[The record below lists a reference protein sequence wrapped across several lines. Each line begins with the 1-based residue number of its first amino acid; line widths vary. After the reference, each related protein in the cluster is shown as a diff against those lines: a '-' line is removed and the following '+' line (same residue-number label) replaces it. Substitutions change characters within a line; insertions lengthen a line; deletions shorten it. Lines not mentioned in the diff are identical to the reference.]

1 MSVRAVVFDVDGT
14 LLDTMTSV
22 PRAYVETIRDLG
34 GPGLTLA
41 QLIATW
47 HIGPAPVILTH
58 FLGRSAT
65 GSDLEVFYDRVAAA
79 AESTSP
85 FPGVL
90 ELLNALRHNGMPLA
104 VYTSA
109 TRRIADMMLT
119 GTGLNDY
126 FPVVVTGDQVA
137 NPKPAPD
144 GLLDACRLMGIPA
157 SATAYVGD
165 SDTDLGCARA
175 ARAIPIHARWSA
187 HTESAP
193 GHPHTAYRPADV
205 ITVLA
210 SASPTGHARDGAQET
225 VFLDAVE

>member
-1 MSVRAVVFDVDGT
+1 MTVQAVVFDLDGT

-34 GPGLTLA
+34 GPDLTLA

-47 HIGPAPVILTH
+47 HIGPAPVVLTH
-58 FLGRSAT
+58 FLGRTAT
-65 GSDLEVFYDRVAAA
+65 DSELECFYDRVAAA
-79 AESTSP
+79 AESTRP
-85 FPGVL
+85 FPGVV
-90 ELLNALRHNGMPLA
+90 ELLHALRRGGRTLA

-137 NPKPAPD
+137 DPKPAPD
-144 GLLDACRLMGIPA
+144 GLLDACRLLGIPA

-175 ARAIPIHARWSA
+175 AGAIPIHARWSA
-187 HTESAP
+187 HIESAP

-210 SASPTGHARDGAQET
+210 AAKPEGTLIRDASRRPD
-225 VFLDAVE
+225 